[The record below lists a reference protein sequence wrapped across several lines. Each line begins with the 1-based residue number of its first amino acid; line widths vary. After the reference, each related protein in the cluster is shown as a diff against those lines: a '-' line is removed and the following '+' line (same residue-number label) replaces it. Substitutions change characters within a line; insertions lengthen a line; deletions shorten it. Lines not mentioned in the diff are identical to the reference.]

1 MKMET
6 LDIEMLVEFQE
17 FVNRE
22 CAENI
27 KEIIRSGSVETDFLT
42 KITIALGM
50 MEKELKK
57 EKPYVNG
64 KYNPK
69 YGNNRICRC
78 GHTYERHFD
87 FYDDA
92 EPVGCKYCD
101 CDHFVEFNPMKDIKI
116 GDRIEFTQ
124 EGMPMRL
131 HGKVYEINEHSVSVK
146 CKNGVKRH
154 PMFHKIIK
162 ICNN

>member
-1 MKMET
+1 MVKLEMQ
-6 LDIEMLVEFQE
+6 DIAALVEFQE
-17 FVNRE
+17 FVNKE
-22 CAENI
+22 CSRNI
-27 KEIIRSGSVETDFLT
+27 QDLLRNGNLETVLIEKIEIG
-42 KITIALGM
+42 LGLL
-50 MEKELKK
+50 EKELKK
-57 EKPYVNG
+57 EKPYING

-69 YGNNRICRC
+69 YGNNRICKC

-87 FYDDA
+87 LYDDA

-101 CDHFVEFNPMKDIKI
+101 CDHFIEFDPMKDINI

-131 HGKVYEINEHSVSVK
+131 HGKVFEINDHFVSVK

-162 ICNN
+162 ICK